1 MRTMA
6 ADPAA
11 DVRDSVA
18 AVSGVPELEGKIW
31 FHKTAAAVI
40 DAGRCVGCGGCIAAC
55 PSRSLEIGGDGH
67 PTLVRMC
74 TGCSACW
81 DYCPLAGFRP
91 EKLAR
96 REAGELGEVREA
108 WSARALERPAR
119 AQDGGVVTALL
130 AALLDADEIDGA
142 ILTRRIDAF
151 RGEAFLAA
159 TPEAVRGAAGSVY
172 HQSHPLEVLNRP
184 LPEGIERIAMV
195 GTPCQLTVLRALQ
208 RFPWERR
215 RTAAHAVTLTV
226 GLFCTRS
233 FDPTSLM
240 RSLLARGTNIAEVRT
255 LDVRGG
261 ELTAT
266 NADRE
271 EILRAPVRE
280 FREASLRGCDECA
293 DFAALSADIAVGN
306 AGSEPGAST
315 VLVRTQAGARAWEVA
330 AGAFETEPLVVLEVV
345 ARAASRNRERAE
357 RATPREFDPDG
368 PLWISY
374 SEHLAA
380 YADTDRAPVAPPE
393 HRSHHYEVSC

>member
-1 MRTMA
+1 MRSA
-6 ADPAA
+6 VADPAA
-11 DVRDSVA
+11 DVRDFVA

-55 PSRSLEIGGDGH
+55 PSRSLEVGTDGH

-91 EKLAR
+91 EKLAGSG
-96 REAGELGEVREA
+96 AGELGEILNA
-108 WSARALERPAR
+108 WSAHALERPAR

-130 AALLDADEIDGA
+130 AALLEAGEIDGA
-142 ILTRRIDAF
+142 ILTRRVDAF
-151 RGEAFLAA
+151 RGEAFLAT
-159 TPEAVRGAAGSVY
+159 TPEAVRDAAGSVY
-172 HQSHPLEVLNRP
+172 HQSHPLELLNRP
-184 LPEGIERIAMV
+184 LPAGIERLAFV

-215 RTAAHAVTLTV
+215 KTTAHAVALTV

-233 FDPTSLM
+233 FDPVALM
-240 RSLLARGTNIAEVRT
+240 RSLLARGTNIAEVRK

-261 ELTAT
+261 ELTASSEGG
-266 NADRE
+266 E
-271 EILRAPVRE
+271 ELLRAPVKD
-280 FREASLRGCDECA
+280 FRAASLRGCDECA

-315 VLVRTQAGARAWEVA
+315 VLVRTHAGARAWEAA
-330 AGAFETEPLVVLEVV
+330 AGAFEAAPLDDLVILE
-345 ARAASRNRERAE
+345 RAAARNRERAE
-357 RATPREFDPDG
+357 RAMPREFDPKG

-374 SEHLAA
+374 GEHLEA
-380 YADTDRAPVAPPE
+380 YAPTDRAPVAPPV